1 MLWDFGAKENIIREL
16 TRRGCRVADL
26 PAGTTAEEI
35 LAAQRLLTGGS
46 DSVFGINSENTFRH
60 RWKRYCEVNGLSY
73 VPPYNLRHTFVSMAK
88 TLPEGAVKPLV
99 GHSRQMDTYGIY
111 AHLIEGEEKETTAAL
126 ESVLQKILR

>member
-1 MLWDFGAKENIIREL
+1 
-16 TRRGCRVADL
+16 
-26 PAGTTAEEI
+26 
-35 LAAQRLLTGGS
+35 
-46 DSVFGINSENTFRH
+46 
-60 RWKRYCEVNGLSY
+60 
-73 VPPYNLRHTFVSMAK
+73 MAK